1 MQKCKQEVTKVV
13 SLYKAENLAS
23 LSSPLACNNQLQI
36 LLFQYIS
43 FVFSVKREER
53 PKQSLSELLLQRLS
67 TIDAKDIR
75 QHIDVKHHSEDI
87 YGDPSF
93 LHADGSQVRQP
104 GTNNFDSVGEKVDLL
119 LKEGKAFITV
129 KVTAERITPVDLEFN
144 VWRKN
149 QAIVTRVIE
158 VDLLATE
165 QRRRLYYEVM
175 EEPASSRSASSYR
188 VGPNETVLD
197 SQQTLDL
204 FTRILGAADGEGDKE
219 DITVK
224 TRQMKTTRPFSSG
237 MDLLY

>member
-1 MQKCKQEVTKVV
+1 MYVIRFE
-13 SLYKAENLAS
+13 LR
-23 LSSPLACNNQLQI
+23 
-36 LLFQYIS
+36 YIS
-43 FVFSVKREER
+43 TYSNLGKRGLTLFFFFTVKREER
-53 PKQSLSELLLQRLS
+53 PKQSLSELLLSRLS

-93 LHADGSQVRQP
+93 LHADGSSVRQP

-119 LKEGKAFITV
+119 IKEGKAFITV

-175 EEPASSRSASSYR
+175 DEPRGTSKYRVASS
-188 VGPNETVLD
+188 NETVLD

>member
-1 MQKCKQEVTKVV
+1 M
-13 SLYKAENLAS
+13 
-23 LSSPLACNNQLQI
+23 
-36 LLFQYIS
+36 
-43 FVFSVKREER
+43 
-53 PKQSLSELLLQRLS
+53 SELLLSRLS
-67 TIDAKDIR
+67 TIEAKDIR
-75 QHIDVKHHSEDI
+75 QHIDVKHHAEDI

-93 LHADGSQVRQP
+93 LHADGSLVRQP
-104 GTNNFDSVGEKVDLL
+104 GTNNFDTVGEKVDLL

-129 KVTAERITPVDLEFN
+129 TVTAERITPVDLEFN

-165 QRRRLYYEVM
+165 QRRRLYYQVM
-175 EEPASSRSASSYR
+175 EEPGSKSRGSSDYR

-197 SQQTLDL
+197 SQQTLEL

-224 TRQMKTTRPFSSG
+224 TRQSKTTRPFSSG

>member
-1 MQKCKQEVTKVV
+1 M
-13 SLYKAENLAS
+13 
-23 LSSPLACNNQLQI
+23 
-36 LLFQYIS
+36 
-43 FVFSVKREER
+43 KRDDR
-53 PKQSLSELLLQRLS
+53 PKQSLSQLLLSKLS
-67 TIDAKDIR
+67 TIDVKDIR

-87 YGDPSF
+87 YGDPT
-93 LHADGSQVRQP
+93 LHHADGSLVRQP
-104 GTNNFDSVGEKVDLL
+104 GTNNFDTVGEKVDLV

-129 KVTAERITPVDLEFN
+129 TVTAERISPLDLEFN

-165 QRRRLYYEVM
+165 QRRRLYYQVM
-175 EEPASSRSASSYR
+175 EEPGNQSRGSANYR
-188 VGPNETVLD
+188 IGPNETVLD

-204 FTRILGAADGEGDKE
+204 FTKILGAADGEGDKE

-237 MDLLY
+237 MDMLY

>member
-1 MQKCKQEVTKVV
+1 MT
-13 SLYKAENLAS
+13 
-23 LSSPLACNNQLQI
+23 
-36 LLFQYIS
+36 
-43 FVFSVKREER
+43 
-53 PKQSLSELLLQRLS
+53 RLS
-67 TIDAKDIR
+67 TIEAKDIK
-75 QHIDVKHHSEDI
+75 QHFDVKHHSEDI
-87 YGDPSF
+87 YGDPRF

-104 GTNNFDSVGEKVDLL
+104 GTNNFDSVGEKVDLV

-129 KVTAERITPVDLEFN
+129 TVTAERITPVDLEFN

-165 QRRRLYYEVM
+165 HRRRLYYEVM
-175 EEPASSRSASSYR
+175 EEPGYKSRGGSSYR
-188 VGPNETVLD
+188 AGPNETVLD
-197 SQQTLDL
+197 SQQTLEL

-224 TRQMKTTRPFSSG
+224 TRQMKTTAPFSSG